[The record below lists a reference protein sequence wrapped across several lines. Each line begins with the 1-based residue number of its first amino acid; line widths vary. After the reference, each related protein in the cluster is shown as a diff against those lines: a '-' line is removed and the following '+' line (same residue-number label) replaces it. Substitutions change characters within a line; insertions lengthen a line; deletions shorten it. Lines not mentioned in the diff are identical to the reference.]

1 MQIMNEKAQ
10 SIHAAAN
17 IVDCLQISNW
27 SEAVFQNMRRG
38 GLTAVNCTCSILENF
53 RETIRNLIWWQRAFE
68 KHSDLIVPVRRID
81 DFRTAKQTGRTG
93 IILGFQNTSAIE
105 DDLDLL
111 TTFHDLG
118 VRVMQ
123 LTYME
128 ANLVGQG
135 CLERIDAGIT
145 SFGRE
150 VIEEMN
156 RLGIL
161 IDLSHVGY
169 RTTMEAIEFSQK
181 PVAFTHANPFALCG
195 HPRNKPDDALKA
207 VAQKGGV
214 VGATI
219 FPAFLPA
226 GNESTLEDFVRVVDY
241 LVELIG
247 VDHVAVGTDF
257 TEGQP
262 EEWFDWI
269 LTGKSKK
276 GPQLKLNH
284 PLKNPE
290 GIQHA
295 ADFPNLT
302 ASLLDHG
309 YSASD
314 VRKIM
319 GENII
324 GLFSDVWQE
333 PSAGDALSAAYQALK
348 AKLNLT
354 PEHRLML
361 ESVPMVL
368 MPRWF
373 FVAIKQ
379 QIEQLCDAQTARQVL
394 YRAGWEGATKWAN
407 EQMTRNGLDGRAVM
421 EQYMDSAGLRG
432 WGDLRITAYDETEA
446 RVKVILTNSAVAEET
461 GPVGRVVCDHLPG
474 SIAGAMHTILAN
486 AGRPKELIGRETKC
500 IARGDTHCE
509 FEIGPAA

>member
-1 MQIMNEKAQ
+1 MDKKAKAL
-10 SIHAAAN
+10 HAASN
-17 IVDCLQISNW
+17 IIDCLQISNW

-38 GLTAVNCTCSILENF
+38 GLTGVNCTCSILENF
-53 RETIRNLIWWQRAFE
+53 RETIKNLAWWRHAFE
-68 KHSDLIVPVRRID
+68 KYADLIVPVHHTADI
-81 DFRTAKQTGRTG
+81 RTAKQTSRTG

-111 TTFHDLG
+111 TIFHDLG

-135 CLERIDAGIT
+135 CLERIDAGLT
-145 SFGRE
+145 GFGKE
-150 VIEEMN
+150 VIAEMN

-161 IDLSHVGY
+161 IDLSHVGH
-169 RTTMEAIEFSQK
+169 RTTMEAIECSNK
-181 PVAFTHANPFALCG
+181 PVAFTHANPSSLCD
-195 HPRNKPDDALKA
+195 HPRNKPNEAIKA
-207 VAQKGGV
+207 VAAKGGV

-219 FPAFLPA
+219 FPPFLPS
-226 GNESTLEDFVRVVDY
+226 GNESTLDDFVRVVDY
-241 LVELIG
+241 LVEMIG
-247 VDHVAVGTDF
+247 IDHVAVGTDF

-262 EEWFDWI
+262 REWFDWI

-276 GPQLKLNH
+276 GPQLTLNH
-284 PLKNPE
+284 PLKNPQ
-290 GIQHA
+290 GIQSA

-302 ASLLDHG
+302 ESLLGHG
-309 YSASD
+309 YSESD

-324 GLFSDVWQE
+324 RLFSKVWQE
-333 PSAGDALSAAYQALK
+333 PAAEDALQANYQSLA

-379 QIEQLCDAQTARQVL
+379 QLEKLCDVETARKVFYQ
-394 YRAGWEGATKWAN
+394 AGWEGATKWAN

-421 EQYMDSAGLRG
+421 EQYMTSASLRG
-432 WGDLRITAYDETEA
+432 WGDLKITDYNESTT
-446 RVKVILTNSAVAEET
+446 RVTVTLTNSAVAEET
-461 GPVGRVVCDHLPG
+461 GQVGRTVCDHLPG
-474 SIAGAMHTILAN
+474 SIAGAMQTILEN
-486 AGRPKELIGRETKC
+486 TGQHQKMIGRETKC
-500 IARGDTHCE
+500 VAKGDTHCE
-509 FEIGPAA
+509 FEIGPAT